1 MKSLKILAA
10 AVIALGVLTLGG
22 GWVNASASA
31 SPDFDEVKG
40 TLNAVDV
47 PNLMVTVNGQD
58 YAVRPTV
65 LVIVEHQGRIPFEE
79 LSSYIG
85 RRVELK
91 LAADGSAYRIE
102 VKSPDEDDEEDHNR
116 REIKGTLQGVN
127 PEDRTVTV
135 NGKAY
140 SVLSNAIIKVEDRG
154 RIPFEELSSYIGK
167 RVELKLNAD
176 GFAYKIEVK
185 NPDEDDE
192 EDDD

>member
-22 GWVNASASA
+22 GWVSASA

-47 PNLMVTVNGQD
+47 PNLTVTVNGQD

-65 LVIVEHQGRIPFEE
+65 MVIVEHRGRIPFEQ
-79 LSSYIG
+79 LPDYIG

-91 LAADGSAYRIE
+91 LAADGSAYKIE
-102 VKSPDEDDEEDHNR
+102 VKSPSEDDEDDHNR

-127 PEDRTVTV
+127 TENRTVTV
-135 NGKAY
+135 GGKTY
-140 SVLSNAIIKVEDRG
+140 SVLSNAIIKVEEQG
-154 RIPFEELSSYIGK
+154 IISFEQLASYIGK

-176 GFAYKIEVK
+176 GFVYKIEVK
-185 NPDEDDE
+185 NPSEDDDEDD
-192 EDDD
+192 D